1 MHILPFNYWLR
12 VSYSYYKKNYAKC
25 SLVFDCLIFKRG
37 PGMNLR
43 RNNRMGHMILPEL
56 LCRVHLLSFPS
67 VPASRLAD
75 CQESMNDWA
84 KNVMR
89 ITWVSV
95 IRP

>member
-1 MHILPFNYWLR
+1 
-12 VSYSYYKKNYAKC
+12 
-25 SLVFDCLIFKRG
+25 
-37 PGMNLR
+37 MNLR

-84 KNVMR
+84 KNVMK